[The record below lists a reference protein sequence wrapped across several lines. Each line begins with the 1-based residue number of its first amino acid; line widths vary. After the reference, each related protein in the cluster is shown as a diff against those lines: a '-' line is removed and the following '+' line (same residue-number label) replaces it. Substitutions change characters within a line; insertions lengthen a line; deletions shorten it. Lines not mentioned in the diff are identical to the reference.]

1 MADFQ
6 KVFED
11 MDIKTGEM
19 DEVMEDMYQGSI
31 SQDEVAQLLG
41 EIKDQ

>member
-1 MADFQ
+1 MAEFQ

-31 SQDEVAQLLG
+31 SQDEVGALLN
-41 EIKDQ
+41 EIKD